1 MAAIQSIID
10 RLQAKSDAIKEVPAT
25 IIRTVKENEDILL
38 SLNKDQLLLG
48 RNTKG
53 DSLSPN
59 YLEDPY
65 FKTKQAAEA
74 YARMKDAL
82 LPMHMTRLWNPQLY
96 TDKPRLTPNLI
107 VRGDFQDA
115 MYITTGS
122 NVITIGSSY
131 KDASNI
137 NAKYNNLVFGIA
149 EQSNLFFYR
158 EYLRT
163 ALIQSL
169 NAV

>member
-25 IIRTVKENEDILL
+25 IFRTVKEKEDILL

-48 RNTKG
+48 RNAKG

-96 TDKPRLTPNLI
+96 TDKTRLTPNLI

-122 NVITIGSSY
+122 NAITIGSLY

-149 EQSNLFFYR
+149 EQSNLFFYV
-158 EYLRT
+158 EYLRI